1 MQVLHYR
8 TVPFTVLPNTSSA
21 SSGGYSNL
29 YKTGKYATSSALKS
43 FQPVL
48 NTAISSVSKL
58 IPDAASWAPYITE
71 LVGRESSWNPN
82 AKNPGSTAH
91 GYGQFLDKTVASY
104 EKKYGI
110 KYDTPEHQLMLTMLY
125 VKDRYGT
132 PQKALAEWD
141 KKGWY

>member
-1 MQVLHYR
+1 
-8 TVPFTVLPNTSSA
+8 
-21 SSGGYSNL
+21 
-29 YKTGKYATSSALKS
+29 LKS

-48 NTAISSVSKL
+48 SSAIKSVQRA
-58 IPDAASWAPYITE
+58 IPDAPAWAPYITE

-82 AKNPGSTAH
+82 AKNPSSSAK
-91 GYGQFLDKTVASY
+91 GYGQFLSSTVKSY

-132 PQKALAEWD
+132 PQKALEFWD
-141 KKGWY
+141 KNKWY

>member
-1 MQVLHYR
+1 M
-8 TVPFTVLPNTSSA
+8 VLPNTSST

-29 YKTGKYATSSALKS
+29 TTTGKYANSSALRS

-48 NTAISSVSKL
+48 QSAIQSVQRA
-58 IPDAASWAPYITE
+58 IPDAPSWAPYITE

-82 AKNPGSTAH
+82 IKNPSSSAH
-91 GYGQFLDKTVASY
+91 GYGQFLDSTVKAY

-110 KYDTPEHQLMLTMLY
+110 KYDTPTNQLMLTMLY

-132 PQKALAEWD
+132 PQKALEFWD
-141 KKGWY
+141 KHKWY